1 MIQRIQTVW
10 LLLAAG
16 AGALMYR
23 LPLWKYLPLNQSAHT
38 LYFASENL
46 LMFIMAVA
54 ATLCASV
61 AVFLFRNRSLQKSLA
76 LLGTLLSIGLLAWEF
91 FKVEEMKRQLSPT
104 SNMWQ
109 LGALMPVAMIVFF
122 LLAHGSIRR
131 DEKLIRSLDRLR

>member
-23 LPLWKYLPLNQSAHT
+23 LPLWKYLPVNQTAHRKF
-38 LYFASENL
+38 FASENL
-46 LMFIMAVA
+46 LMFLIAVA
-54 ATLCASV
+54 ATVSALV
-61 AVFLFRNRSLQKSLA
+61 AVFLFRNRGLQKSLA
-76 LLGTLLSIGLLAWEF
+76 LLGTLLSVGLLAWEF
-91 FKVEEMKRQLSPT
+91 FKVEEMKRQLAPT

-122 LLAHGSIRR
+122 LLAHGAIRR